1 MRESIPRIRN
11 GPGCLQRYRSVWHTL
26 QLRGKR
32 VPRIVVQELLREIDP
47 EGSELRKYIALR
59 KENIKTLAKTML
71 GTVTGMINLSHMD
84 SQLLAASTAGATRLC
99 GYM

>member
-11 GPGCLQRYRSVWHTL
+11 GPGCLQGYRSVWHTL

-47 EGSELRKYIALR
+47 EGSELRKVHRLKKR
-59 KENIKTLAKTML
+59 NIKTLAKTML
-71 GTVTGMINLSHMD
+71 GTVMGMINLSHMD
-84 SQLLAASTAGATRLC
+84 SKFMAALTAGAARLC